1 MKQNLSKRSFIIAIV
16 VGFLG
21 WHAYNGIARDKLEL
35 GIDLQGGSEIQGKFD
50 LSEEAPSARG
60 AILAQSIRIIQDRID
75 RFGLK
80 EIVIQPLGDDRFAL
94 QVSARDKTNVDT
106 IKELVSVL
114 GNLEFRITVEAGEP
128 TYEHYKTK
136 FEAALK
142 EGGDI
147 QRARTIEPAQ
157 RAEED
162 LNAGRY
168 PHGLKWYKLS
178 DRAIGRFG
186 EGRHVQNWVLCR
198 LDTDNVNGRDLV
210 NVAHRPDTS
219 DSGLRGGW
227 VVTFDV
233 RKFAQS
239 RMANLTAKKGDHMA
253 IILNDRVDSAPVLE
267 STLSATGQISGG
279 FPEEEAR
286 TLAAV
291 LQSGALEHKPE
302 IVAESTISSDLAG
315 GARRT
320 GVLSTLV
327 AFVLVLLIMIAY
339 YRGPG
344 MVANFALLLNLVL
357 LVGVLTWFGA
367 VLTLPGIAG
376 VVLTVGMAV
385 DANIL
390 VFERIKEERTKG
402 RTVAQSIAAGYDR
415 ALVTIVDSNLTTLIT
430 AYFLFQIGSGPV
442 RGFGITLAIGIIISM
457 FTALYVTRTIFLWA
471 LKRGTIKEFR
481 LGGEFR
487 VPAFPWMSYLRT
499 SASISIVGVIA
510 GIVIFLIVPD
520 KRKYDLEFTQGS
532 KLVLRFHESVALD
545 AVKGRLERLAAG
557 NPRYNDFSVR
567 VSAEGIG
574 AAVAE
579 SSGNGFELRSQD
591 VATKAEIDQLVADL
605 RALFS
610 DWLLPGPFRATLA
623 AAPPNSGALS
633 TGMIYFTSPG
643 VQPAQLRTALDRYA
657 AAHDGRLAGTRV
669 EKLEAP
675 PGAATAFRLLF
686 ANEPVEVGGDIAIHL
701 RQALRAYD
709 HAAAI
714 AAIRAE
720 STDQS
725 KTAAQ
730 QAEARAQLALLEA
743 TPVTDTTVL
752 FNEADPFPLADRIDP
767 FTAEMHR
774 SDAIR
779 AIFFSIAGIIAYVA
793 FRFRAWNFGFA
804 SVIAIVHDVIVTLGV
819 ATLFSWLGL
828 VDARLNLVTVAAY
841 LTLIGYSINDTI
853 VVFDR
858 IRENRGSRSRARLGE
873 IIDRSVN
880 QTLSRSIRTSLT
892 VLVVVAVLLVM
903 NHGVNAP
910 LEGFAFILTFGALV
924 GVYSTIFIASPLLL
938 FLPWMWQRCGASLKG
953 LAKRLGIFAAASA
966 AVLLGLDFARGA
978 FTGLSDVS
986 RPILNDLILGVPVGL
1001 GVLFL
1006 FDFIP
1011 WLRLEERQREIGS
1024 P

>member
-1 MKQNLSKRSFIIAIV
+1 MKQNLSTRFFIIALV

-21 WHAYNGIARDKLEL
+21 WHAYKGVVQEKLEM
-35 GIDLQGGSEIQGKFD
+35 GIDLQGGSELQGKFD
-50 LSEEAPSARG
+50 LSAEPASQRG
-60 AILAQSIRIIQDRID
+60 EILAQSIRIIQDRID

-94 QVSARDKTNVDT
+94 QVSARDKANVDAL
-106 IKELVSVL
+106 KGLVTVL
-114 GNLEFRITVEAGEP
+114 GNLEFRITVESGEP
-128 TYEHYKTK
+128 SYEHYKTK

-147 QRARTIEPAQ
+147 QKARTIAPAQ

-162 LNAGRY
+162 LNAGRF

-178 DRAIGRFG
+178 DRATGRFG

-198 LDTDNVNGRDLV
+198 LDTEKVDGRDLV
-210 NVAHRPDTS
+210 NVVHRLDAG
-219 DSGLRGGW
+219 DSGFRGGW

-233 RKFAQS
+233 RKFAQP

-253 IILNDRVDSAPVLE
+253 IILNDEVDSAPVLE
-267 STLSATGQISGG
+267 STLSSTGQISGG
-279 FPEEEAR
+279 FSEDEAR
-286 TLAAV
+286 KLAAV

-302 IVAESTISSDLAG
+302 IVSESTISSDLAG
-315 GARRT
+315 SARRT
-320 GVLSTLV
+320 GVLSTIV
-327 AFVLVLLIMIAY
+327 AFALVLLIMIAY

-357 LVGVLTWFGA
+357 LVGVLSWFGA

-390 VFERIKEERTKG
+390 VFERIKEERTRG
-402 RTVAQSIAAGYDR
+402 RTVAQSISAGYDR

-430 AYFLFQIGSGPV
+430 AYFLYQIGSGPV

-457 FTALYVTRTIFLWA
+457 FTALYVTRTIFFWA
-471 LKRGTIKEFR
+471 LKRGAIKELR
-481 LGGEFR
+481 MGGEFR
-487 VPAFPWMSYLRT
+487 VFSFGWMSYLRT
-499 SASISIVGVIA
+499 SASVSIVGMIA
-510 GIVIFLIVPD
+510 GIAIFLMVPV

-532 KLVLRFHESVALD
+532 KLVLRFHTGASLD
-545 AVKGRLERLAAG
+545 TVKERLDKLAAG
-557 NPRYNDFSVR
+557 NARYKDFSVR

-574 AAVAE
+574 AAVAQ
-579 SSGNGFELRSQD
+579 SSGDGFELRSQD

-605 RALFS
+605 RSVFA
-610 DWLLPGPFRATLA
+610 DLLMPGPFHSTLA
-623 AAPPNSGALS
+623 TAPANSGALS
-633 TGMIYFTSPG
+633 TGTIYFFSPR
-643 VQPAQLRTALDRYA
+643 VEAVHLRMAIDRYA
-657 AAHDGRLAGTRV
+657 SAHEGRLKGTRV
-669 EKLEAP
+669 EKLDAV
-675 PGAATAFRLLF
+675 PGAPAVFRLLF
-686 ANEPVEVGGDIAIHL
+686 ANEPVEASGDIAIHL

-709 HAAAI
+709 HTAAI

-720 STDQS
+720 STDREKS
-725 KTAAQ
+725 AAQ
-730 QAEARAQLALLEA
+730 QEAAKAQLALLEA
-743 TPVTDTTVL
+743 SPVTDPAAL
-752 FNEADPFPLADRIDP
+752 FTEVDPFPLADRIDP

-779 AIFFSIAGIIAYVA
+779 AIFLSIAGIIVYVA
-793 FRFRAWNFGFA
+793 FRFRAWTFGFA
-804 SVIAIVHDVIVTLGV
+804 SVIAIIHDVIITLGV

-858 IRENRGSRSRARLGE
+858 IRENRGSQSRTRLGE

-892 VLVVVAVLLVM
+892 VFVVVAVLLIM

-924 GVYSTIFIASPLLL
+924 GTYSTIFIASPLLL
-938 FLPWMWQRCGASLKG
+938 FLPWMWKRCGASLKG
-953 LAKRLGIFAAASA
+953 LLKRLALFAAASTA
-966 AVLLGLDFARGA
+966 LLLAIDFARGA
-978 FTGLSDVS
+978 FAGLSDLS
-986 RPILNDLILGVPVGL
+986 RPIFNDVLLGLPVGL
-1001 GVLFL
+1001 GLLFL

-1011 WLRLEERQREIGS
+1011 WLRLDDRQRELGS
-1024 P
+1024 A